1 MSGSYM
7 WIVVQSLSYVQLCDP
22 MNCSMPGF
30 PVSHYLQSLL
40 KLMSIESVIPS
51 NHLILC
57 HPLLLL
63 PSIFP
68 SRSFPVSQLFAF
80 PCAKWC
86 ISCKD
91 VCFGVVLKTSRR
103 MGRECYDRLFHQS
116 ITFHFSWF
124 SAGQPEDLWGQHF
137 IHSPLTSHEER
148 KQLQEAAGFRW
159 APGLVVLSSL
169 DGCFRGAHC
178 WLSSCSVSV
187 FLSYSVGAKMHYST
201 NFCWAFT
208 LCQAHD
214 ALDY

>member
-1 MSGSYM
+1 MPLLL
-7 WIVVQSLSYVQLCDP
+7 VVKSCLTLCDP
-22 MNCSMPGF
+22 MNCSMSGF
-30 PVSHYLQSLL
+30 PVLHYLQSLL
-40 KLMSIESVIPS
+40 KLMFTELVMPP

-57 HPLLLL
+57 RLLLLL

-68 SRSFPVSQLFAF
+68 SIRVFSNEIRMLFAF

-137 IHSPLTSHEER
+137 IHSPLTSHEKR
-148 KQLQEAAGFRW
+148 KQLQEADQHLAWGQD
-159 APGLVVLSSL
+159 LT
-169 DGCFRGAHC
+169 
-178 WLSSCSVSV
+178 
-187 FLSYSVGAKMHYST
+187 SYGS
-201 NFCWAFT
+201 N
-208 LCQAHD
+208 
-214 ALDY
+214 